1 MGPRDG
7 SEETYIYVNVCTSIF
22 LVDEKCGQTA
32 AEKTVDNQMS
42 SL

>member
-7 SEETYIYVNVCTSIF
+7 SEETYIYANVCVSIF
-22 LVDEKCGQTA
+22 LVDKKWGQTA
-32 AEKTVDNQMS
+32 AERTVDNQKS